1 MSGPRATLLPVWVG
15 RERAS
20 WTHKERDSQSAGWKL
35 GWCGEASGMVG
46 AHLGVED
53 VAGDPAEHE
62 QPILLQR
69 PGDPQPRHPLQGTL
83 VCLVMVT
90 PFVLVFWEL
99 F

>member
-1 MSGPRATLLPVWVG
+1 MVPGPRSSLCGSEEQELPG
-15 RERAS
+15 REGLTVS
-20 WTHKERDSQSAGWKL
+20 GLEAGV
-35 GWCGEASGMVG
+35 GWRGEWDGG

-62 QPILLQR
+62 QPVLLQR

-83 VCLVMVT
+83 VRLVMVT
-90 PFVLVFWEL
+90 PFVLVFREL

>member
-1 MSGPRATLLPVWVG
+1 MSG
-15 RERAS
+15 S
-20 WTHKERDSQSAGWKL
+20 
-35 GWCGEASGMVG
+35 G

-62 QPILLQR
+62 QPVLLQR
-69 PGDPQPRHPLQGTL
+69 PGDPQPRHPLQGAL

-90 PFVLVFWEL
+90 PFVLVFREL